1 MSAQGNGENPKSYR
15 LTEHVRPTRYDVHLR
30 ADPLQPIFTGSVLI
44 ELTLSRPTDE
54 IVLHARKLRIG
65 SASVQAGGTTH
76 TCAIGVDE
84 ARETATL
91 TIPAQIES
99 KKDELTDAEVIAILQ
114 RESKK
119 RNDSVDQYEQGGR
132 PELAEKEKR
141 ELIILQEFLPK
152 PLSPDEL
159 EGLVRETIQELGAT
173 SKKEMGSVI
182 KGVHAKAAGRA
193 DGKSISSLV
202 GRLLP

>member
-1 MSAQGNGENPKSYR
+1 MRLQGRIQDAIKDAMRARDAERLGTLRLVKSAFDY
-15 LTEHVRPTRYDVHLR
+15 
-30 ADPLQPIFTGSVLI
+30 
-44 ELTLSRPTDE
+44 
-54 IVLHARKLRIG
+54 
-65 SASVQAGGTTH
+65 
-76 TCAIGVDE
+76 
-84 ARETATL
+84 
-91 TIPAQIES
+91 AQIES

-182 KGVHAKAAGRA
+182 KGVQAKAAGRA